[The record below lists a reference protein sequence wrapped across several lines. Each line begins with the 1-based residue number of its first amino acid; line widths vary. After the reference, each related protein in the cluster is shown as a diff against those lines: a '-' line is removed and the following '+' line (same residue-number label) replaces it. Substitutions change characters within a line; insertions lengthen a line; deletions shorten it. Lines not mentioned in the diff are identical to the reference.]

1 MRVRVIALA
10 FLSIRPALPAAPGLG
25 IEVCETFVS
34 SPSAGLI
41 WPGSCRL
48 RIPSKSWD
56 QVLWQAGPSGARKP
70 SQQLPTLED
79 ERSLLPFEDQFFDVE
94 LQPSRLGT
102 VYCVK
107 VVGVLFRSHQCPI
120 SRVFVASLR

>member
-1 MRVRVIALA
+1 MR
-10 FLSIRPALPAAPGLG
+10 
-25 IEVCETFVS
+25 
-34 SPSAGLI
+34 
-41 WPGSCRL
+41 
-48 RIPSKSWD
+48 
-56 QVLWQAGPSGARKP
+56 RKP

-94 LQPSRLGT
+94 SQPSELGT

-120 SRVFVASLR
+120 AKDLLRLFVEELIFKWQEQTFILESRKLLAWLSAHPEGSACHNACAHDLLGMRNLQLPGHKSP

>member
-1 MRVRVIALA
+1 MR
-10 FLSIRPALPAAPGLG
+10 
-25 IEVCETFVS
+25 
-34 SPSAGLI
+34 
-41 WPGSCRL
+41 
-48 RIPSKSWD
+48 
-56 QVLWQAGPSGARKP
+56 RKP

-94 LQPSRLGT
+94 SQPSRLGT